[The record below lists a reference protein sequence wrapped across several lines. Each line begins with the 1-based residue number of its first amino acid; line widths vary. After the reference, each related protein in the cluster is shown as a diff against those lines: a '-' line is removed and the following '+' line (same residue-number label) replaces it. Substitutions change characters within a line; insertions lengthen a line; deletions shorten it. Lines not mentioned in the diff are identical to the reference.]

1 MNSRYFIYIFFTV
14 ILISSCRSS
23 KKTISQ
29 KDNNDEQLKMK
40 INELNL
46 ENQQLKEL
54 IIGLENKVSTL
65 EKERD
70 NTIND
75 IIPQLQL
82 EVNESIS
89 ISQIEDFEKFI
100 YNNSALSSKY
110 NKFKKGGIEGY
121 LNVSYTDMDKVISHA
136 KSYLGSPHVM
146 GGLTKSGI
154 DCSGLLYVSFNSAG
168 IKTVPRI
175 AQDFAR
181 LGYVIMNIND
191 LKKGDLVFFTGTYST
206 SKLITHAGICTGNG
220 SFIHTSSS
228 KGVIISKVNDPYY
241 WREKFLFG
249 TRIIN

>member
-1 MNSRYFIYIFFTV
+1 MNSRYFIYFLFSV

-29 KDNNDEQLKMK
+29 NDNKDEQLKTK
-40 INELNL
+40 IADLNL
-46 ENQQLKEL
+46 ENEKLKEV
-54 IIGLENKVSTL
+54 IISLNNKITTL
-65 EKERD
+65 ETEKD
-70 NTIND
+70 ISAKD
-75 IIPQLQL
+75 IIPQL
-82 EVNESIS
+82 EIESIETIS

-121 LNVSYTDMDKVISHA
+121 LNVSYTDMNKVISHA
-136 KSYLGSPHVM
+136 KTYLGTPHVM

-228 KGVIISKVNDPYY
+228 KGVIISKINDPYY

>member
-1 MNSRYFIYIFFTV
+1 MNNRYFLYLFSV

-23 KKTISQ
+23 KKTMSQ
-29 KDNNDEQLKMK
+29 KDNMDEQLKTK

-46 ENQQLKEL
+46 ENQNLKEV
-54 IIGLENKVSTL
+54 IKGLENKIAIL
-65 EKERD
+65 EKEKE
-70 NTIND
+70 NTIKE
-75 IIPQLQL
+75 IIPQL
-82 EVNESIS
+82 EIESVETIS

-136 KSYLGSPHVM
+136 KTYLGSPHVM

-154 DCSGLLYVSFNSAG
+154 DCSGLLYVSFKYAG
-168 IKTVPRI
+168 IKNIPRI

-181 LGYVIMNIND
+181 IGYVIMNIND

-228 KGVIISKVNDPYY
+228 KGVIISKINDPYY
-241 WREKFLFG
+241 WREIFVWY
-249 TRIIN
+249 

>member
-1 MNSRYFIYIFFTV
+1 MNSRFFLYLLFTV

-23 KKTISQ
+23 KKVTSQ
-29 KDNNDEQLKMK
+29 NDNKYKQLKMK
-40 INELNL
+40 VNELNL
-46 ENQQLKEL
+46 ENKKLKEL
-54 IIGLENKVSTL
+54 IIDLEKKITTL
-65 EKERD
+65 ETEKD
-70 NTIND
+70 NTIKD
-75 IIPQLQL
+75 IIPQLEV

-110 NKFKKGGIEGY
+110 NQFKKGGLEGY
-121 LNVSYTDMDKVISHA
+121 LKISYTDMDKVISHA
-136 KSYLGSPHVM
+136 KTYLGTPHVM

-154 DCSGLLYVSFNSAG
+154 DCSGLLYVSFRSAG
-168 IKTVPRI
+168 IKTIPRI

-191 LKKGDLVFFTGTYST
+191 LKKGDLVFFTNTYST

-228 KGVIISKVNDPYY
+228 KGVVISKVNDPYY